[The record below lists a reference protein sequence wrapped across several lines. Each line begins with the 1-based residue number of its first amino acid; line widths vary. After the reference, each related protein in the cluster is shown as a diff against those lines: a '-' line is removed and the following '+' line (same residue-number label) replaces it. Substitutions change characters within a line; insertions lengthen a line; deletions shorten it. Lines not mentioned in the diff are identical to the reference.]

1 MDVEQRARELLAAEY
16 RTLEIEPQ
24 AARLMEQGHQPGGV
38 HYAAVHAI
46 IAALT
51 PPEGYAE
58 QHARDSRELRSLCA
72 ARDEA
77 RRERDMAKNE
87 YLRMQAALKKI
98 AGYRLDQFTGP
109 YDMATACIYD
119 AENALPASEEVP
131 DGRG

>member
-1 MDVEQRARELLAAEY
+1 MDVDNKLLMDAVAAINARFSSGNSVPVDRAWVTEAEWKNLQFALSLALA
-16 RTLEIEPQ
+16 
-24 AARLMEQGHQPGGV
+24 
-38 HYAAVHAI
+38 
-46 IAALT
+46 

-87 YLRMQAALKKI
+87 SLRMRSALKKI
-98 AGYRLDQFTGP
+98 VGYRLDQFTGP

-119 AENALPASEEVP
+119 AENALPDSEEVP